1 MSTNASSPALK
12 EIFNSARLEHIADE
26 MRAVYP
32 AFDAPA
38 FLHMANDG
46 LAELSVMQRMARVS
60 ECLHA
65 VLPLGYE
72 ASLEVLRA
80 LAPRLN
86 SMFVSMFLP
95 HYVASYGRHRFDV
108 SLDALKYFTRFGSSE
123 FAVRH
128 FLRDDLERTLKVMHD
143 WALDANEHVRRL
155 ASEGSRPRLPWSFHL
170 EPIQANPDLAAA
182 ILDTL
187 KADDSLDVRKSV
199 ANHLNDVTKQHPDW
213 VLDQIE
219 GWPLQ
224 DRHTAW
230 IARHALRSLIKQ
242 GNPRALG
249 VIGVGGKAQ
258 VQVLDLQVTPAVIR
272 LGEQVTLS
280 FTVQSTLEQSQ
291 RLVIDY
297 AVDYVKALG
306 RHLGQSLQAQDL
318 RPARPGLRQPQ
329 PLPAH
334 SRADHSQTL
343 RGPAC
348 RAPAGQRRAAG
359 QHGVR
364 YRALKWLSPPLSV
377 VPGECRG

>member
-1 MSTNASSPALK
+1 MSTTASSPALK
-12 EIFNSARLEHIADE
+12 EIFNSARLEHIASE
-26 MRAVYP
+26 MLVVYP
-32 AFDAPA
+32 AFDAKA
-38 FLHMANDG
+38 FLHMANEG

-65 VLPLGYE
+65 VLPLDYE
-72 ASLEVLRA
+72 ASLELLRD

-95 HYVASYGRHRFDV
+95 HYVASYGRHAFDL
-108 SLDALKYFTRFGSSE
+108 SMDALKYFTRFGSSE

-128 FLRDDLERTLKVMHD
+128 FLRDDLARTLKVMHD
-143 WALDANEHVRRL
+143 WALDTNEHVRRL

-182 ILDTL
+182 ILDAL
-187 KADDSLDVRKSV
+187 KTDDSLYVRKSV

-242 GNPRALG
+242 GHPRALA

-258 VQVLDLQVTPAVIR
+258 VEILDLKVTPAVIR
-272 LGEQVTLS
+272 LGEQISLS
-280 FTVQSTLEQSQ
+280 FKVQSTLGQSQ

-297 AVDYVKALG
+297 AIDYVKASGGTSAKVFKLKTF
-306 RHLGQSLQAQDL
+306 D
-318 RPARPGLRQPQ
+318 
-329 PLPAH
+329 LPAH
-334 SRADHSQTL
+334 GCASLSRSQHIRELTTRRHYAGRHVVHL
-343 RGPAC
+343 LVNGERLGSTAFDI
-348 RAPAGQRRAAG
+348 AP
-359 QHGVR
+359 
-364 YRALKWLSPPLSV
+364 
-377 VPGECRG
+377 